1 MSNTPEPAFVS
12 IKKEPPYEIRSY
24 QTLTVAEIT
33 LEGERK
39 NTLQTGFRHSFKYIF
54 GHNETQ
60 KRIPMTAPVIHFCA
74 PNNNQQWVTR
84 FIMPDNMP
92 HKETPKPNFKPINI
106 IHSLQQNTRL
116 LSSVALVGFTA
127 FRKKKSELEIFV
139 TEIKYLTQK
148 HLSLLITTLPG
159 HYRGYVAMKLC

>member
-39 NTLQTGFRHSFKYIF
+39 NTLQTGFRHLFKYIF

-106 IHSLQQNTRL
+106 QLPATKYAVIKFS
-116 LSSVALVGFTA
+116 GFSW
-127 FRKKKSELEIFV
+127 FYRFQKKNQSWKFFV

>member
-39 NTLQTGFRHSFKYIF
+39 NTLQTGFRHLFKYIF

-60 KRIPMTAPVIHFCA
+60 KRISMTAPVIHFCA

-106 IHSLQQNTRL
+106 IQLPATKYAVIKFS
-116 LSSVALVGFTA
+116 GFSW
-127 FRKKKSELEIFV
+127 FYRFQKKKIRAGNFL
-139 TEIKYLTQK
+139 
-148 HLSLLITTLPG
+148 
-159 HYRGYVAMKLC
+159 